1 MLSDRVA
8 PIETLR
14 AAEQKAGRGDRD
26 GRRRIARALTEV
38 LAPAPVAAALLAVI
52 AWQSAPTAQEAILWG
67 SIAVVFASLIPIA
80 YILRG
85 VRGQRF
91 SDHHVGVRQQRP
103 MPLLVGIVSVVVGVA
118 VLNLF
123 GAPRTLV
130 ALIEAMLVGLV
141 VSLAVTLFW
150 KISIHVAVVAGSV
163 VVLVLVFGPI
173 ALIAAPLVAAV
184 AWARV
189 QLRDHT
195 PLQVVLGAA
204 VGMLV
209 AGGTFPL
216 LR

>member
-1 MLSDRVA
+1 MT
-8 PIETLR
+8 PIQMLR
-14 AAEQKAGRGDRD
+14 ATDHNAGPAPRELRE
-26 GRRRIARALTEV
+26 RIARALTEV
-38 LAPAPVAAALLAVI
+38 LAPAPLAAALLAAI
-52 AWQSAPTAQEAILWG
+52 AWQSASTAQEAILWG
-67 SIAVVFASLIPIA
+67 SISILFASLIPIA

-85 VRGQRF
+85 VHRRRF

-103 MPLLVGIVSVVVGVA
+103 VPLLVGIGSVLVGIA
-118 VLNLF
+118 VLNFF
-123 GAPRTLV
+123 GAPHTLV

-163 VVLVLVFGPI
+163 VVLVVVFGPI

-195 PLQVVLGAA
+195 PFQVLVGAS
-204 VGMLV
+204 VGALV
-209 AGGTFPL
+209 AGVTFPL
-216 LR
+216 FR

>member
-1 MLSDRVA
+1 V
-8 PIETLR
+8 
-14 AAEQKAGRGDRD
+14 
-26 GRRRIARALTEV
+26 RIARALTEV
-38 LAPAPVAAALLAVI
+38 LAPAPLAAALLAAI
-52 AWQSAPTAQEAILWG
+52 AWQSASSAQEAILWA
-67 SIAVVFASLIPIA
+67 SISVLFASLIPIA

-85 VRGQRF
+85 VRRKRF

-103 MPLLVGIVSVVVGVA
+103 VPLLVGIVSVVVGVA

-163 VVLVLVFGPI
+163 VVLALVFGPI

-189 QLRDHT
+189 QLGDHT
-195 PLQVVLGAA
+195 PLQVLVGAT
-204 VGMLV
+204 VGALV
-209 AGGTFPL
+209 AGVAFPF

>member
-8 PIETLR
+8 PIETLP
-14 AAEQKAGRGDRD
+14 AAEHKDGQNHHD
-26 GRRRIARALTEV
+26 GRRRTARLLTEV
-38 LAPAPVAAALLAVI
+38 LAPAPVAAALLAVT
-52 AWQSAPTAQEAILWG
+52 AWQSAPSAQEAILWG
-67 SIAVVFASLIPIA
+67 SISVVFASLIPIA

-85 VRGQRF
+85 VRGRRF
-91 SDHHVGVRQQRP
+91 SDHHVAVRQQRP
-103 MPLLVGIVSVVVGVA
+103 LPLLVGIASVVVGVA

-163 VVLVLVFGPI
+163 VVLVLVFGST
-173 ALIAAPLVAAV
+173 ALIGAPLVAAV

-195 PLQVVLGAA
+195 PMQVMLGAA
-204 VGMLV
+204 VGALV
-209 AGGTFPL
+209 AGGTFPF